1 MKTILLCILLQQY
14 LNVQHERLGFSGVLL
29 IAKKDSIIYQGA
41 TGMASMEF
49 NVPNSIDSR
58 FKIASVTKSFTA
70 WLIVQAAKEGKLRL
84 TDPLSSYI
92 PNRWSKITIE
102 QLLTHTSG
110 IPHNE
115 GITDYWT
122 IKSRLPLTKEQA
134 LQSILEMELLPQG
147 THYSS
152 PGYFLLACIL
162 ETVYK
167 TSYEKILAAKLPL
180 LKQTGVYNIRSVIPS
195 LSAGYHMMG
204 DSLTVAPYRDPS
216 LMKGSGDLY
225 TTAKDLLKWNNTCN
239 DFSYGWM
246 KEGDAFYHGGG
257 SFGCSAINV
266 VYPKD
271 SLSIILLS
279 NVSVMPVNEMWH
291 DIEKIISNQPFE
303 MPKVNSHIKI
313 EDPAKFSGI
322 YQSEGTTLQI
332 ILQNDQLYAKLGNNP
347 AFEIFADSSL
357 EFSGKKVN
365 IRIIFKQDEKGN
377 ITGLQAEGR
386 GRTLHFIKNLQY

>member
-1 MKTILLCILLQQY
+1 MKYLLLCMLLQQY
-14 LNVQHERLGFSGVLL
+14 LDVQHQRLGFSGVLL
-29 IAKKDSIIYQGA
+29 IAKKDSIVYQG
-41 TGMASMEF
+41 TVGMASMEL
-49 NVPNSIDSR
+49 NVPIKTDNKFR
-58 FKIASVTKSFTA
+58 IASITKSFTA

-84 TDPLSSYI
+84 SDPLSSYI
-92 PNRWSKITIE
+92 PNRWPEITIE

-115 GITDYWT
+115 GIRDYWT
-122 IKSRLPLTKEQA
+122 IRSRLPLTKEQA
-134 LQSILEMELLPQG
+134 LEAILEMKLLPKG
-147 THYSS
+147 MHYSS

-162 ETVYK
+162 EKVYN
-167 TSYEKILAAKLPL
+167 TSYEKLLAAKLPQ
-180 LKQTGVYNIRSVIPS
+180 LKQTGVYNVRSIIPA
-195 LSAGYHMMG
+195 LTAGYHIMG
-204 DSLTVAPYRDPS
+204 DSLAVAPYRDPS

-225 TTAKDLLKWNNTCN
+225 STAEDLLKWNNTCN

-279 NVSVMPVNEMWH
+279 NVSAMPVNEMWH
-291 DIEKIISNQPFE
+291 DIEKIVFNRPFE
-303 MPKVNSHIKI
+303 MPEVNSYIKV
-313 EDPAKFSGI
+313 EDPVKYTGK
-322 YQSEGTTLQI
+322 YETEGATLMI

-347 AFEIFADSSL
+347 AFEIYADSPL

-377 ITGLQAEGR
+377 VIGLLTEGR
-386 GRTLHFIKNLQY
+386 GRTLHFIKNLHY

>member
-1 MKTILLCILLQQY
+1 MKYILLCLLLQQY
-14 LNVQHERLGFSGVLL
+14 LEVQHERLGFSGVLL
-29 IAKKDSIIYQGA
+29 IAKKDSIVYQE
-41 TGMASMEF
+41 TIGMASREL
-49 NVPNSIDSR
+49 NVPINKDNR
-58 FKIASVTKSFTA
+58 FKVASVTKSFTA

-92 PNRWSKITIE
+92 PNRWPEITIE

-115 GITDYWT
+115 GIKDYWT
-122 IKSRLPLTKEQA
+122 IISRLPLTKEQA
-134 LQSILEMELLPQG
+134 LEAILEMKLLPKG
-147 THYSS
+147 MHYSS

-162 ETVYK
+162 EKVYQ
-167 TSYEKILAAKLPL
+167 TSYEKVLAAKLPL
-180 LKQTGVYNIRSVIPS
+180 LKNTGIYNVRSIIPP
-195 LSAGYHMMG
+195 LTAGYHMMG

-225 TTAKDLLKWNNTCN
+225 TTAEDLLKWNNTCT
-239 DFSYGWM
+239 DFNYGWM
-246 KEGDAFYHGGG
+246 KEGDAYYHGGG

-291 DIEKIISNQPFE
+291 DIEKIVFNQPFE
-303 MPKVNSHIKI
+303 MPQVNAHIKI
-313 EDPAKFSGI
+313 EDLAKFSGK
-322 YQSEGTTLQI
+322 YESEGTTLQI
-332 ILQNDQLYAKLGNNP
+332 IAANDQLYAKLGSNP
-347 AFEIFADSSL
+347 AFEIYANTPL

-365 IRIIFKQDEKGN
+365 VRIIFKQDEKGN
-377 ITGLQAEGR
+377 VTGLQVEGR
-386 GRTLHFIKNLQY
+386 GRPLHFIKNLQY

>member
-1 MKTILLCILLQQY
+1 MLLQTNLLDQY
-14 LNVQHERLGFSGVLL
+14 LEVQHQRLGFSGVLL
-29 IAKKDSIIYQGA
+29 IAKKDSIVYQG
-41 TGMASMEF
+41 TIGMASEEL
-49 NVPNSIDSR
+49 NVPLSINNR
-58 FKIASVTKSFTA
+58 FRVASITKSFTA

-92 PNRWSKITIE
+92 PNRWPKITIE

-134 LQSILEMELLPQG
+134 LEAILEMKLLPAEG
-147 THYSS
+147 MHYSS

-167 TSYEKILAAKLPL
+167 TSYEKLLLAKLPL
-180 LKQTGVYNIRSVIPS
+180 LKHTGVYNIRSIIPS
-195 LSAGYHMMG
+195 LTAGYHMMG
-204 DSLTVAPYRDPS
+204 DSLVVAPYRDPS

-225 TTAKDLLKWNNTCN
+225 STAADLLLWNNTCREFN
-239 DFSYGWM
+239 YGWM

-291 DIEKIISNQPFE
+291 DIEKIIFNRPFE
-303 MPKVNSHIKI
+303 MPQVNTYIKI
-313 EDPAKFSGI
+313 TNPQQFSGT
-322 YQSEGTTLQI
+322 YETNGATLQI
-332 ILQNDQLYAKLGNNP
+332 IAVKDQLYAKLGNNP
-347 AFEIFADSSL
+347 AFEIFANGPL

-365 IRIIFKQDEKGN
+365 IRIIFKKDEKGN
-377 ITGLQAEGR
+377 IKGLQVEGR
-386 GRTLHFIKNLQY
+386 GNPLHFIKNLHY

>member
-1 MKTILLCILLQQY
+1 MKYLLLCMLLQQY
-14 LNVQHERLGFSGVLL
+14 IDVQHQRLGFSGVLL
-29 IAKKDSIIYQGA
+29 IAKKDSIVYQG
-41 TGMASMEF
+41 TVGMASMEL
-49 NVPNSIDSR
+49 NVPVKTDYKFRVASI
-58 FKIASVTKSFTA
+58 TKSFTA

-92 PNRWSKITIE
+92 PNRWPEITIE

-115 GITDYWT
+115 GIRDYWT
-122 IKSRLPLTKEQA
+122 IRSRLPLTKEQA
-134 LQSILEMELLPQG
+134 LEAILEMKLLPEG
-147 THYSS
+147 MHYSS

-162 ETVYK
+162 EKVYH
-167 TSYEKILAAKLPL
+167 TSYEKLLAAKLPH
-180 LKQTGVYNIRSVIPS
+180 LKQTGVYNVRSIIPFLTS
-195 LSAGYHMMG
+195 GYHMIG

-225 TTAKDLLKWNNTCN
+225 TTAEDLLKWNNTCN

-279 NVSVMPVNEMWH
+279 NVSAMPVNEMWH
-291 DIEKIISNQPFE
+291 DIEKIVFNRPFE
-303 MPKVNSHIKI
+303 IPEIKSYIKI
-313 EDPAKFSGI
+313 EEPSKYTGK
-322 YQSEGTTLQI
+322 YETEGATLQI

-347 AFEIFADSSL
+347 AFEIYAGSLL

-377 ITGLQAEGR
+377 VIGLLTEGR
-386 GRTLHFIKNLQY
+386 GRTLHFIKNLHY

>member
-1 MKTILLCILLQQY
+1 MKYILLCILLQQY
-14 LNVQHERLGFSGVLL
+14 LEVQHQRLGFSGVLL
-29 IAKKDSIIYQGA
+29 IAKKDSIVYQG
-41 TGMASMEF
+41 TVGMASMEL
-49 NVPNSIDSR
+49 NVPIKADNKFR
-58 FKIASVTKSFTA
+58 IASVTKSFTA

-92 PNRWSKITIE
+92 PNRWPNITIE

-134 LQSILEMELLPQG
+134 LAEILEMKLLPKG
-147 THYSS
+147 MHYSS

-167 TSYEKILAAKLPL
+167 TSYENILAAKLPS
-180 LKQTGVYNIRSVIPS
+180 LKHTGVYNVRSIIPS
-195 LSAGYHMMG
+195 LTAGYHMMG
-204 DSLTVAPYRDPS
+204 DSLIVAPYRDPS

-225 TTAKDLLKWNNTCN
+225 TTAADLLLWNNTCTEFN
-239 DFSYGWM
+239 YGWM

-257 SFGCSAINV
+257 SFGCAAINV

-279 NVSVMPVNEMWH
+279 NVSAMPVNEMWH
-291 DIEKIISNQPFE
+291 DIEKIIFNRPFE
-303 MPKVNSHIKI
+303 MPQIRSHIKI
-313 EDPAKFSGI
+313 EDPAKFSGK
-322 YQSEGTTLQI
+322 YESEGTILQI
-332 ILQNDQLYAKLGNNP
+332 IAANGQLYAKLGNNP
-347 AFEIFADSSL
+347 AFEIYAGGPL

-365 IRIIFKQDEKGN
+365 IRIIFQQDEKGN
-377 ITGLQAEGR
+377 ITGLQVEGR
-386 GRTLHFIKNLQY
+386 GRTLHFIKNLHY